1 MSLSIILTCYNE
13 VPLIFETYRVL
24 STLMQAAGIE
34 HEFIV
39 VDDGSTEAVQ
49 RELKEFFA
57 ESSAGLILSP
67 RNEGRGAAVTKGIRA
82 ATKAYV
88 GFTDTDLEIPA
99 HALLVLHHT
108 AVALQAD
115 MVIADRVYRADLSL
129 RHLVRNLGSAALRRA
144 SWLTLGLDHLDSESG
159 AKVFDRSAVGRILD
173 HVSDPRWFWDTEIVA
188 EAIKRSQRVVQV
200 PVVVTRRRDKR
211 STVRPLRDA
220 LTYLRALH
228 AYKKGRRAR
237 AAAEGDFGV

>member
-99 HALLVLHHT
+99 HA
-108 AVALQAD
+108 
-115 MVIADRVYRADLSL
+115 
-129 RHLVRNLGSAALRRA
+129 
-144 SWLTLGLDHLDSESG
+144 
-159 AKVFDRSAVGRILD
+159 
-173 HVSDPRWFWDTEIVA
+173 
-188 EAIKRSQRVVQV
+188 
-200 PVVVTRRRDKR
+200 
-211 STVRPLRDA
+211 
-220 LTYLRALH
+220 
-228 AYKKGRRAR
+228 
-237 AAAEGDFGV
+237 

>member
-1 MSLSIILTCYNE
+1 MSLSIVLTCYNE
-13 VPLIFETYRVL
+13 VPLIFETYRIL
-24 STLMQAAGIE
+24 SGLMRAAGIE

-39 VDDGSTEAVQ
+39 VDDGSAEAVQ
-49 RELKEFFA
+49 QELKEFFA
-57 ESSAGLILSP
+57 ESSTCLILSP

-129 RHLVRNLGSAALRRA
+129 RHLVRNLGSVALRRA
-144 SWLTLGLDHLDSESG
+144 SWRALGLGHLDSESG
-159 AKVFDRSAVGRILD
+159 AKVFDRRAVERILD

-200 PVVVTRRRDKR
+200 PIVVTRRRDKR

-220 LTYLRALH
+220 LTYLRALR
-228 AYKKGRRAR
+228 AYKRDRRAR
-237 AAAEGDFGV
+237 AAADGGVGV

>member
-1 MSLSIILTCYNE
+1 MSLSIILACYNE
-13 VPLIFETYRVL
+13 VPLIFETYRIL
-24 STLMQAAGIE
+24 SGLMRAARIE

-39 VDDGSTEAVQ
+39 VDDGSTAAVQ
-49 RELKEFFA
+49 RDLKEFFG
-57 ESSAGLILSP
+57 ESSTGLILSP
-67 RNEGRGAAVTKGIRA
+67 ENEGRGAAVTKGIRA

-88 GFTDTDLEIPA
+88 GFIDTDLEIPA

-115 MVIADRVYRADLSL
+115 MVIADRVYRADLNL
-129 RHLVRNLGSAALRRA
+129 RHLVRNLGSVLLRRA
-144 SWLTLGLDHLDSESG
+144 SGRALGLDHLDSESG
-159 AKVFDRSAVGRILD
+159 AKVFDRRAIEEVLH
-173 HVSDPRWFWDTEIVA
+173 HVSNPGWFWDTEIVA

-200 PVVVTRRRDKR
+200 PIVVTRRRDKR

-228 AYKKGRRAR
+228 AYRRDRRAR
-237 AAAEGDFGV
+237 ATGEGEIGA